1 MSKQVKSSDVEQ
13 DAKRFSR
20 RQFLVSSGAVLS
32 AAVLVACVPA
42 EQAPAAPAA
51 APAAGAAAAA
61 PAEAPTPAIGVYGK
75 SDAKVVI
82 WHGLGGADGT
92 VFAQM
97 LQAYA
102 TANPDV
108 SVQSETYNW
117 DVFFQKYPTAVA
129 AGTPPDWS
137 IFHAAEVQQ
146 MASQGL
152 MQSMD
157 EIFYEKGELPKEDFA
172 KAIMDVI
179 SYEGKTMAVPFD
191 NHGWVQYVNTKV
203 IKEAGL
209 DPEKLP
215 TNGAEFIDWALKV
228 TTDEA
233 GKHANESGFNP
244 DKTKVWALHQ
254 SWPRFTIP
262 STLFQFGGGVI
273 SADQKKSM
281 LDSDQSKAAIQFWHD
296 LMYKHKVVPPQV
308 PGQLGSYD
316 LYKTNSLAIM
326 WDGTWSLGFFN
337 DNKDILPPTTYAT
350 SLVSLAPDGH
360 QANKMDSHIMTIP
373 PGVKPENSARAAKL
387 IKWLSDN
394 GKTWATSGQIPARL
408 SVQKDPAVEAI
419 WSVKAAAAEFNAI
432 GRTEAPH
439 KAFIELQTAWEAAV
453 GAALTNAMPVEQALK
468 EGSTAVQ
475 SILDRG

>member
-1 MSKQVKSSDVEQ
+1 MNSEQSKVGL
-13 DAKRFSR
+13 SR
-20 RQFLVSSGAVLS
+20 RQFLVNS
-32 AAVLVACVPA
+32 AAVSALLALAACAPGGVAPA
-42 EQAPAAPAA
+42 ANAPADAAPAAPADV
-51 APAAGAAAAA
+51 
-61 PAEAPTPAIGVYGK
+61 PTPAVGVYGEA
-75 SDAKVVI
+75 DAKVVI
-82 WHGLGGADGT
+82 WHGLGGADGA

-97 LQAYA
+97 LQQYA
-102 TANPDV
+102 TENPDV

-157 EIFYEKGELPKEDFA
+157 EIFFDTGDIPKDDFA
-172 KAIMDVI
+172 PAIMNVLA
-179 SYEGKTMAVPFD
+179 YEGKTMAVPFD

-203 IKEAGL
+203 ITDAGL
-209 DPEKLP
+209 DPQKLP
-215 TNGAEFIDWALKV
+215 TNGAEFIDWALQV

-233 GKHANESGFNP
+233 GKHANEAGFNP
-244 DKTKVWALHQ
+244 EKTKVWALHQ

-273 SADQKKSM
+273 SDDQKSSM
-281 LDSDQSKAAIQFWHD
+281 LDSEQSVAAIQFWYD
-296 LMYKHKVVPPQV
+296 LMYVHKVVPPQV
-308 PGQLGSYD
+308 PGQLSSYD

-337 DNKDILPPTTYAT
+337 DNPDILPPTSYAT

-373 PGVKPENSARAAKL
+373 PGVAEENMARAAKL
-387 IKWLSDN
+387 IKWLSDS

-408 SVQKDPAVEAI
+408 SVQNDPEVQAI
-419 WSVKAAAAEFNAI
+419 WSVKAAAEEFNTI

-453 GAALTNAMPVEQALK
+453 GAALTNTTPVAQALQ
-468 EGSTAVQ
+468 EGSAAVQ

>member
-1 MSKQVKSSDVEQ
+1 MIDNT
-13 DAKRFSR
+13 KRLSR
-20 RQFLVSSGAVLS
+20 RHFLISSGAVFS
-32 AAVLVACVPA
+32 AAVLVAC
-42 EQAPAAPAA
+42 APAAPAGD
-51 APAAGAAAAA
+51 APAAADA
-61 PAEAPTPAIGVYGK
+61 PAADAPAAEPTVAVGVYGDA
-75 SDAKVVI
+75 DAKIVI

-97 LQAYA
+97 LGQYA
-102 TANPDV
+102 EENPDV
-108 SVQSETYNW
+108 SVQSETYGW

-157 EIFYEKGELPKEDFA
+157 EIFFETGDLPKDDFA
-172 KAIMDVI
+172 PAIMEVLA
-179 SYEGKTMAVPFD
+179 YEGKTMAVPFD

-203 IKEAGL
+203 ITDAGL
-209 DPEKLP
+209 DPQKLP
-215 TNGAEFIDWALKV
+215 TNGAEFIDWALQV

-233 GKHANESGFNP
+233 GKHANEEGFDP
-244 DKTKVWALHQ
+244 EKTKVWALHQ

-273 SADQKKSM
+273 SPDLTKSM
-281 LDSDQSKAAIQFWHD
+281 LDSEQSVAAIQYWHD
-296 LMYKHKVVPPQV
+296 LMYVHKVVPPQV
-308 PGQLGSYD
+308 PGQLSSYD

-337 DNKDILPPTTYAT
+337 DNPDILPPTSYAT
-350 SLVSLAPDGH
+350 NLVSLAPDGK
-360 QANKMDSHIMTIP
+360 QATKMDSHIMTIP
-373 PGVKPENSARAAKL
+373 PGVAEENMARAAKL

-394 GKTWATSGQIPARL
+394 GKTWATSGQIPARV
-408 SVQKDPAVEAI
+408 SVQQDASVQDI
-419 WSVKAAAAEFNAI
+419 WSVKAAAQQFNEI
-432 GRTEAPH
+432 GVTEAPH

-453 GAALTNAMPVEQALK
+453 GAALTNATPVAQALQ
-468 EGSTAVQ
+468 EGSAAVQ